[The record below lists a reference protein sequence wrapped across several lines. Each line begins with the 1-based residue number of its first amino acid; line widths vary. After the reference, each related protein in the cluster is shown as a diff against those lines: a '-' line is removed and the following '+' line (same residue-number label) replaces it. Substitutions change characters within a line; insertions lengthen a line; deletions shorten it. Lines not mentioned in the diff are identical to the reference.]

1 MDRGTCC
8 ATVHGQGVLF
18 VLPEVLT
25 HYFLCSI
32 FSGFSLP
39 FLLATSILNSSSYS
53 NYLTKITYELPL
65 LGEVCI

>member
-1 MDRGTCC
+1 M
-8 ATVHGQGVLF
+8 
-18 VLPEVLT
+18 LPEVLT